1 MCERACGVG
10 RQLIGVC
17 FLLPPYESQGTEL
30 RSPDLAAAVVYP
42 LSHLPDTARKI
53 KLRCQARVGN
63 SGKQFLWVSP
73 SWS

>member
-42 LSHLPDTARKI
+42 PEPSPRHSKKNKTSLSG
-53 KLRCQARVGN
+53 Q
-63 SGKQFLWVSP
+63 
-73 SWS
+73 SW